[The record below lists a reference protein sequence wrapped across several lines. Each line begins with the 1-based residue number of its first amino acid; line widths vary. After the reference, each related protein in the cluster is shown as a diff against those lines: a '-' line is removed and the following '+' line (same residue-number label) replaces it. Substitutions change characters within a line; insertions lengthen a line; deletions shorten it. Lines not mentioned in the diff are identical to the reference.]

1 MSERLD
7 ELAERQRV
15 LQARCAA
22 QRSAVAQ
29 EVRAVEAR
37 FDSVDRLA
45 GFARNTVL
53 HPTVVVAAVV
63 GLLTIG
69 RARGLQLIGRA
80 LLLSAAARRL
90 LRFAKHL

>member
-7 ELAERQRV
+7 ELAQRQRV
-15 LQARCAA
+15 LQERCAA
-22 QRSAVAQ
+22 QRGAVAH
-29 EVRAVEAR
+29 EVRAMEAR

-53 HPTVVVAAVV
+53 HPAVVAAAVI
-63 GLLTIG
+63 GLLTVG
-69 RARGLQLIGRA
+69 RARGLQFIGRA

-90 LRFAKHL
+90 LQFAKHL